1 MFLQIV
7 FLFTYIVSYVLH
19 VMCVDIMIFLVALVE
34 ILF

>member
-7 FLFTYIVSYVLH
+7 FLFTYIVSYVH
-19 VMCVDIMIFLVALVE
+19 VMCVDVMIFLVALVE